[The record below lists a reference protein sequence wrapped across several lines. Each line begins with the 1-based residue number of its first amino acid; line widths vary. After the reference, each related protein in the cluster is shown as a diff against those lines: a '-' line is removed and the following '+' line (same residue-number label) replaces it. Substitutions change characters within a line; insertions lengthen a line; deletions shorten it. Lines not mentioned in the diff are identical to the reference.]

1 MLNKDKLIVILLLI
15 SVLFFTASAA
25 AFQNGFYT
33 QDTSVTVGGD
43 IYPEFRIFSDSG
55 DIEDNL
61 RGELDI
67 SYPGTT
73 HEFKVLLDFQIGAA
87 EEIDFS
93 EAFYRYYGD
102 QYEVLIGKNRVVW
115 GEGDQVHVVD
125 HINPQDLSDFINP
138 DYLDRQLGEE
148 MIKIDRYF
156 RGGNANLEFIY
167 TPDFNGNRLAND
179 PDSPL
184 GDWIINPFAAEL
196 SFGEI
201 LAATDYRSE
210 KEIID
215 KVESSIQDEDNQF
228 ALRFTD
234 SRRGTDYG
242 FSYYRGY
249 LREPS
254 YDKAAINE
262 LLNDNNG
269 FDQSEF
275 EAALDK
281 ANIHYDEVDAFG
293 FEMARVIGDINSRF
307 ELAYLR
313 TDDTSGDDPLTRNNR
328 IAWVV
333 GGDRNLPYNNL
344 NLNIQFTGEKIL
356 DDDAIADNELHIDY
370 DEDGDYTTH
379 RAIVKLE
386 DSYQNERIIPQLTWI
401 YNFKDNDYSLEAA
414 VDYELQQDLE
424 LQLSHKIFRGDE
436 DTPFGQF
443 EDNDFTSIALKYSF

>member
-1 MLNKDKLIVILLLI
+1 M
-15 SVLFFTASAA
+15 
-25 AFQNGFYT
+25 
-33 QDTSVTVGGD
+33 
-43 IYPEFRIFSDSG
+43 
-55 DIEDNL
+55 
-61 RGELDI
+61 
-67 SYPGTT
+67 
-73 HEFKVLLDFQIGAA
+73 
-87 EEIDFS
+87 
-93 EAFYRYYGD
+93 
-102 QYEVLIGKNRVVW
+102 VW

-125 HINPQDLSDFINP
+125 HINPEDLSDFINP
-138 DYLDRQLGEE
+138 DYLDRQVGEE

-156 RGGNANLEFIY
+156 RGGNANLEFVY

-184 GDWIINPFAAEL
+184 GNWIINPFAAEIT
-196 SFGEI
+196 FAEI
-201 LAATDYRSE
+201 LDNTAYRSE
-210 KEIID
+210 KEILD
-215 KVESSIQDEDNQF
+215 RVESSIQDEDHQF

-234 SRRGTDYG
+234 SRGGTDYG
-242 FSYYRGY
+242 FSYYKGY

-254 YDKAAINE
+254 YDKAAINR
-262 LLNDNNG
+262 LRTALDQNG

-275 EAALDK
+275 EAELD
-281 ANIHYDEVDAFG
+281 AADIHYDEVDAFG

-313 TDDTSGDDPLTRNNR
+313 TDDSSGDDPLTRNNR
-328 IAWVV
+328 IGWVV

-356 DDDAIADNELHIDY
+356 DDDAIGNNELHIDY

-401 YNFKDNDYSLEAA
+401 YNFNDNDYSLEAA

-436 DTPFGQF
+436 DTTFGQF

>member
-1 MLNKDKLIVILLLI
+1 MLKKDKLTLLLFLVIL
-15 SVLFFTASAA
+15 LFFTASAA
-25 AFQNGFYT
+25 AFGGDFYT

-67 SYPGTT
+67 SYPGNI
-73 HEFKVLLDFQIGAA
+73 HEFKVLLDFQVGAA

-102 QYEVLIGKNRVVW
+102 NFEVLIGKNRVVW

-125 HINPQDLSDFINP
+125 HINPEDLSDFINP

-184 GDWIINPFAAEL
+184 GNWIINPFAAEL

-254 YDKAAINE
+254 YDKTAIDG
-262 LLNDNNG
+262 LNNG
-269 FDQSEF
+269 FDQNDF
-275 EAALDK
+275 EAALDE